1 MRQGLILLF
10 VVVAL
15 LGAIVWTGTQKA
27 GPDPLTGLNTP
38 AMTATAQTGEALFG
52 QYCRSCHGDQAA
64 GTDQG
69 PPLVHKI
76 YEPSH
81 HPDAA
86 FYLAAQNGV
95 RAHHWRYGD
104 MPPVEGITEVE
115 IAPIIDYVRA
125 IQRANGID

>member
-10 VVVAL
+10 VVIAL

-27 GPDPLTGLNTP
+27 GPDPLTALNAPTLS
-38 AMTATAQTGEALFG
+38 ATAQTGEELFG
-52 QYCRSCHGDQAA
+52 QYCQSCHGDQAA
-64 GTDQG
+64 GTDRG

-86 FYLAAQNGV
+86 FFLAAQNGV

-104 MPPVEGITEVE
+104 MPPVEGITEAE
-115 IAPIIDYVRA
+115 IAPIVDYVRA